1 MRQWTVETYVG
12 LFVVAALAGIF
23 FLATKM
29 GEVGV
34 FQPETYTVKAH
45 FASVS
50 GLKQGALIE
59 LAGVRVGKV
68 REIQLDPDT
77 YEALLYMDVER
88 GVELQEDTIASIR
101 TAGIIGD
108 RYVKLTPGGADMLL
122 EDGDEIIETESA
134 ISLEELVSKY
144 IFEGEKK

>member
-1 MRQWTVETYVG
+1 MQRWTVETYVG
-12 LFVVAALAGIF
+12 LFVVAGLAGIF

-45 FASVS
+45 FSSVS
-50 GLKQGALIE
+50 GLRPGAFVE

-68 REIQLDPDT
+68 EKIQLDPDT
-77 YEALLYMDVER
+77 YEALLTMAVEH

-108 RYVKLTPGGADMLL
+108 RFVKLTPGGADTLL
-122 EDGDEIIETESA
+122 EDGDEIVETESA

-144 IFEGEKK
+144 IFEGEK